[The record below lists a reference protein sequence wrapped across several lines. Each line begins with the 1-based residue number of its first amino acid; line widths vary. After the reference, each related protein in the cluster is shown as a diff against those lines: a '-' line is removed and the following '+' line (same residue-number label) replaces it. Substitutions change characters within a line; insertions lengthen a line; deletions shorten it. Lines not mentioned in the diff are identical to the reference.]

1 MNPQSSLMLTPF
13 RKRIPLIVA
22 VFFVYFLT
30 GCQSSITTTPSL
42 VTVNL
47 SADGKTQ
54 QVLISPGSTV
64 QDVIT
69 KAQISLDKLDQTV
82 PDLTTVISNNSQNV
96 KIIRVRESFTVDD
109 VTIPFERQVV
119 HNESLPVSQTIL
131 IQPGIN
137 GSQEI
142 TYRHLFEDNVETS
155 KSIVKTVTL
164 KEAVPEITMVG
175 VQTPFTAVSIKGRL
189 AYLIAGNAW
198 IMEESTGNRRPL
210 ISSGDL
216 DGRVFSLSPDGEWL
230 LFTRKP
236 SKSSTDL
243 TNSLWVV
250 KTSGDVPQTINLNTQ
265 NIILFAC
272 WEPDQPQTID
282 YSTGEPRTTAP
293 GWQANNDLK
302 VVAFTTSGQVKP
314 GKDIVGTNSGGIYG
328 WWGTTYAWS
337 PDGKELAYARSDSVG
352 LVDLSKGEFKPN
364 LNITPFQTHGDWAW
378 VPTINWSPDNKI
390 LFTVSHAP
398 GNGQFTDEESPFF
411 DLSAILLNEGPVVN
425 LTEQS
430 GMFAAPVSSP
440 TITADGY
447 QVAYLQA
454 IFPNQSNTSR
464 YRLVVMDRDGSNR
477 RSIFPDESSPGIDI
491 NQVPFVWEPG
501 TAKINAITIAINY
514 QGNLWL
520 VDTVTGKSQ
529 QVTGDGLVSRIDWK

>member
-1 MNPQSSLMLTPF
+1 VTLT
-13 RKRIPLIVA
+13 
-22 VFFVYFLT
+22 
-30 GCQSSITTTPSL
+30 
-42 VTVNL
+42 
-47 SADGKTQ
+47 ADGKTQ

-64 QDVIT
+64 QDVLT
-69 KAQISLDKLDQTV
+69 KAQVSLDKLDQTV
-82 PDLTTVISNNSQNV
+82 PDLTTVISNNNQGV
-96 KIIRVRESFTVDD
+96 KIIRVKETFTVED

-131 IQPGIN
+131 IQPGVN

-155 KSIVKTVTL
+155 KNIVKTVTL
-164 KEAVPEITMVG
+164 KDAVPEITMVG
-175 VQTPFTAVSIKGRL
+175 VQTPFTAVPIIGRL
-189 AYLIAGNAW
+189 VYLVAGNAW

-216 DGRVFSLSPDGEWL
+216 DGRVFSLSPNGDWL

-236 SKSSTDL
+236 SKLSTDL

-250 KTSGDVPQTINLNTQ
+250 KTSGDVPQAINLNTQ

-272 WEPDQPQTID
+272 WEPDQSQTIN
-282 YSTGEPRTTAP
+282 YSTGESRSTAP

-314 GKDIVGTNSGGIYG
+314 GKDIVSTNSGGIYG
-328 WWGTTYAWS
+328 WWGTTFAWS
-337 PDGKELAYARSDSVG
+337 PDGKQLAYARSDSVG
-352 LVDLSKGEFKPN
+352 LVDLTTGEFHPE
-364 LNITPFQTHGDWAW
+364 LNITPYQTHGDWAW
-378 VPTINWSPDNKI
+378 VPAINWSPDNKI

-398 GNGQFTDEESPFF
+398 GNGQFSDEESPFF
-411 DLSAILLNEGPVVN
+411 DTSAIILDKGLVVN
-425 LTEQS
+425 LAEQS
-430 GMFAAPVSSP
+430 GMFPAPLASP
-440 TITADGY
+440 TMTSNGY
-447 QVAYLQA
+447 QIAYLQA
-454 IFPNQSNTSR
+454 IFPNQSDTSR

-477 RSIFPDESSPGIDI
+477 QNIFPDESSPGVEI
-491 NQVPFVWEPG
+491 NQVPFVWEPA
-501 TAKINAITIAINY
+501 TTKIDAVTIAINY

-520 VDTVTGKSQ
+520 VDSITGKSQ